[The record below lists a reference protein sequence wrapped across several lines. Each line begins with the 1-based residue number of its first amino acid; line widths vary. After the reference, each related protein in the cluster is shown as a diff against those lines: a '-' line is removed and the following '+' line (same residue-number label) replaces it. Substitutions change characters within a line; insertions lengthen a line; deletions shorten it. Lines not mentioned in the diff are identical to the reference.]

1 MIFREIRPCRTK
13 GALEVIPAEPVDL
26 RMDMVE
32 AVLQNNRFAVVNA
45 GILVVASRDDLTET
59 TLYED
64 GRMLVKT
71 LNPREAWK
79 SAARVF
85 EAGTGVAEDGTFEDY
100 EAAGAIKRKASS
112 DFH

>member
-1 MIFREIRPCRTK
+1 LIFKEIRPCKTK

-32 AVLQNNRFAVVNA
+32 AVLQNSRFSVVNA

-71 LNPREAWK
+71 LDPREAWK
-79 SAARVF
+79 SAARVY
-85 EAGTGVAEDGTFEDY
+85 EAGTGVVEDATFEDY
-100 EAAGAIKRKASS
+100 RTAGAVKV
-112 DFH
+112 